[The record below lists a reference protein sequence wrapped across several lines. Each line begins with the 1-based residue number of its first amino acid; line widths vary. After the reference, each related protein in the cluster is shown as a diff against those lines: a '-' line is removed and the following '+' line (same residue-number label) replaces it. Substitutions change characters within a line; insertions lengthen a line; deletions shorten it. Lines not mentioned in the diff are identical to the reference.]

1 MGRPDA
7 FFIPPEQF
15 AAPYAL
21 TGGEAGHCAKVL
33 RKRPG
38 ELVRAF
44 DGTGRHGLFRI
55 ETVGRDRV
63 ELVPESL
70 EESPLPARRLHV
82 AAGFSRSAR
91 RDFFLEKA
99 VELGAAGIVFWQAER
114 TQGKMPGDPKEA
126 WTAGLIAA
134 AKQCGAAR
142 LPTLACV
149 PGGAPGLAQAGQ
161 AYPRR
166 FLLWEDPAV
175 SRPLTPADLTADGDT
190 LCVVGPEGGFSDA
203 EAATLTATGFVPV
216 TLGPRVLRWE
226 TAALAV
232 LALGL
237 TADTTERES
246 LRRPGA

>member
-7 FFIPPEQF
+7 FFIPPAAF
-15 AAPYAL
+15 AAPFAL
-21 TGGEAGHCAKVL
+21 TGGEANHCAKVL

-38 ELVRAF
+38 ETVRAF
-44 DGTGRHGLFRI
+44 DGQGRDGLFTIATVSRGQVDLDPIRI
-55 ETVGRDRV
+55 DQT
-63 ELVPESL
+63 
-70 EESPLPARRLHV
+70 PLPKRRLHL

-99 VELGAAGIVFWQAER
+99 VELNAAGIVFWQAER
-114 TQGKMPGDPKEA
+114 SQGKMPEAPKEA

-142 LPTLACV
+142 LPSITLA
-149 PGGAPGLAQAGQ
+149 PNAAALAAGPAGQ
-161 AYPRR
+161 GFAQR

-175 SRPLTPADLTADGDT
+175 ARHLSPADLAGPGDT
-190 LCVVGPEGGFSDA
+190 LCVVGPEGGLTEA
-203 EAATLTATGFVPV
+203 EAQMFIEAGFVPV
-216 TLGPRVLRWE
+216 TLGSRVLRWE

-237 TADTTERES
+237 VA
-246 LRRPGA
+246 AC

>member
-15 AAPYAL
+15 AAPFAL

-38 ELVRAF
+38 ELVRAL

-63 ELVPESL
+63 ELIPESL
-70 EESPLPARRLHV
+70 EKTPQPGRRLHI

-99 VELGAAGIVFWQAER
+99 VELGAAGILFWQAER

-134 AKQCGAAR
+134 AKQCGAAL

-149 PGGAPGLAQAGQ
+149 PDGAPGLAKAGQ
-161 AYPRR
+161 AYPHR
-166 FLLWEDPAV
+166 FLLWEDPTV
-175 SRPLTPADLTADGDT
+175 SRPLTPADLTAGGDT
-190 LCVVGPEGGFSDA
+190 LCVVGPEGGFTDA
-203 EAATLTATGFVPV
+203 EAATLTAAGFVPV
-216 TLGPRVLRWE
+216 TLGPRVQRWE
-226 TAALAV
+226 TAALAD

-237 TADTTERES
+237 AADAARGE
-246 LRRPGA
+246 

>member
-7 FFIPPEQF
+7 FYIPPEQF
-15 AAPYAL
+15 AAPFAL

-38 ELVRAF
+38 ERVRAF

-82 AAGFSRSAR
+82 AAGFSRSSR

-142 LPTLACV
+142 LPTLACL
-149 PGGAPGLAQAGQ
+149 PGGVAGLAQAGQ

-203 EAATLTATGFVPV
+203 EAATLTTAGFVPV

-237 TADTTERES
+237 TAEAR
-246 LRRPGA
+246 

>member
-1 MGRPDA
+1 VGRPDA
-7 FFIPPEQF
+7 FFIPPGQY
-15 AAPYAL
+15 AAPFAL
-21 TGGEAGHCAKVL
+21 TGSEAGHCAKVL

-38 ELVRAF
+38 EIVRAF

-55 ETVGRDRV
+55 DTISRDRV
-63 ELVPESL
+63 ELSPEHL
-70 EESPLPARRLHV
+70 EETPLPARRLTI

-114 TQGKMPGDPKEA
+114 SQGKMPGEPKEA
-126 WTAGLIAA
+126 WSTGLIAA

-149 PGGAPGLAQAGQ
+149 PGGAAGLAAKAGLGS
-161 AYPRR
+161 PRR

-175 SRPLTPADLTADGDT
+175 SRPLLPADLAFPGDT
-190 LCVVGPEGGFSDA
+190 LCVIGPEGGLTDA
-203 EAATLTATGFVPV
+203 EAALFTDAGFVPV

-237 TADTTERES
+237 AAENTT
-246 LRRPGA
+246 GASGGQGG

>member
-1 MGRPDA
+1 VGRPDA
-7 FFIPPEQF
+7 FYIPPGQF

-21 TGGEAGHCAKVL
+21 TGGEAGHCARVL

-38 ELVRAF
+38 ERVRAF
-44 DGTGRHGLFRI
+44 DGTGRHGIFRI

-63 ELVPESL
+63 TLVPESL
-70 EESPLPARRLHV
+70 EETPLPVRRLHL

-99 VELGAAGIVFWQAER
+99 VELGAAGILFWQAER
-114 TQGKMPGDPKEA
+114 TQGKMPGAPKDA
-126 WTAGLIAA
+126 WTADLVAA

-149 PGGAPGLAQAGQ
+149 PGGAAGLAQAGQ
-161 AYPRR
+161 GYAQRY
-166 FLLWEDPAV
+166 LLWEDPAV
-175 SRPLTPADLTADGDT
+175 SRPLTPADLAADGDT
-190 LCVVGPEGGFSDA
+190 LCVVGPEGGFADA
-203 EAATLTATGFVPV
+203 EAATLTAAGFVPV

-237 TADTTERES
+237 TAEAR
-246 LRRPGA
+246 

>member
-21 TGGEAGHCAKVL
+21 TGGEASHCAKVL

-38 ELVRAF
+38 EIVRAF
-44 DGTGRHGLFRI
+44 DGAGRHGLFRI

-63 ELVPESL
+63 ELIPESL
-70 EESPLPARRLHV
+70 EETPLPGRRLHI

-99 VELGAAGIVFWQAER
+99 VELGAAGILFWQAER
-114 TQGKMPGDPKEA
+114 TQGKMPGQPKEA

-134 AKQCGAAR
+134 AKQCGAAL

-175 SRPLTPADLTADGDT
+175 SLPLTPADLTANGDT
-190 LCVVGPEGGFSDA
+190 LCIVGPEGGFTDA
-203 EAATLTATGFVPV
+203 EAATLVAAGFVPT

-237 TADTTERES
+237 TADAA
-246 LRRPGA
+246 G